1 MKKGLLALVAFI
13 FLSSCAEKVDNCEC
27 KRNLDLAVNY
37 QENAAT
43 TYEGAFDKK
52 NYKLCLDQFRALRE
66 IGSDE
71 ELLISAVYRHY
82 LDACVE

>member
-1 MKKGLLALVAFI
+1 MAFI
-13 FLSSCAEKVDNCEC
+13 FLSSCAEKVVDNCEC

-43 TYEGAFDKK
+43 TYEGAFNKK
-52 NYKLCLDQFRALRE
+52 NYKLCLDQFREIRE
-66 IGSDE
+66 IDSDE
-71 ELLISAVYRHY
+71 ELLISVVYRHY